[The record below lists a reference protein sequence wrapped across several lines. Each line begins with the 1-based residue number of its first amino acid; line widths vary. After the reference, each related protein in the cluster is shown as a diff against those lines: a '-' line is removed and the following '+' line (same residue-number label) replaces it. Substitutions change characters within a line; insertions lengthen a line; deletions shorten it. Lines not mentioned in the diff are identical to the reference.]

1 MEGGCAMPI
10 SGGWRGE
17 GRPQTVTFPW
27 WVPKTER
34 ITSEISLDANIPDD
48 PQVRSMIE
56 AYRRESP

>member
-1 MEGGCAMPI
+1 
-10 SGGWRGE
+10 
-17 GRPQTVTFPW
+17 
-27 WVPKTER
+27 VPKTKR